1 MNIYRDLDDN
11 RLLELLKSSDHCAF
25 EEIYKRYWPIL
36 FRHAQHMSS
45 SNEEAK
51 DLIQD
56 LFINLWQKAEELN
69 ISGSLSSYLYGTVR
83 YKVFDLIDKRKVK
96 NRHLESLGNF
106 MDTGIFSTDNTVREN
121 ELARLI
127 EKEISMLPLKMR
139 EVFELSR
146 KSHLNYQ
153 QISERLHISD
163 ETVKKQVY
171 NALKILKVRLAGVTA
186 TLIFF
191 I

>member
-11 RLLELLKSSDHCAF
+11 KLLELLKSGDHRAF
-25 EEIYKRYWPIL
+25 EEIYKRYCTIL
-36 FRHAQHMSS
+36 FRHAQHMVSN
-45 SNEEAK
+45 NEEAK

-56 LFINLWQKAEELN
+56 LFINLWQKSQELN
-69 ISGSLSSYLYGTVR
+69 ITGSLSSYLYAAVR

-96 NRHLESLGNF
+96 NRHLDSLGNF
-106 MDTGIFSTDNTVREN
+106 IEEGVFSTDNTVREN

-127 EKEISMLPLKMR
+127 EKEISMLPSKMR

-153 QISERLHISD
+153 QISDRLHISD

-171 NALKILKVRLAGVTA
+171 NALKILKVRLAGVTT
-186 TLIFF
+186 TLLLFF
-191 I
+191 